1 MNLFTLLDDAI
12 AQGKEFCAGLG
23 IDLAALFESEDVF
36 KNLAAFDDYANQLLT
51 KDEWR
56 KGFAV
61 YENTI
66 TGLYEACKPEI
77 LGNPIVR
84 TVAVFQY
91 LRGVLDAIIEQADID
106 AVALRIGE
114 LLDESLVVDDSTRR

>member
-1 MNLFTLLDDAI
+1 MSSSVLDDAI
-12 AQGKEFCAGLG
+12 AQGMEFCSG
-23 IDLAALFESEDVF
+23 IGVDLKSLLESKEVF
-36 KNLAAFDDYANQLLT
+36 KKVGTFEDYANTLLT

-77 LGNPIVR
+77 PLFAP
-84 TVAVFQY
+84 
-91 LRGVLDAIIEQADID
+91 
-106 AVALRIGE
+106 
-114 LLDESLVVDDSTRR
+114 